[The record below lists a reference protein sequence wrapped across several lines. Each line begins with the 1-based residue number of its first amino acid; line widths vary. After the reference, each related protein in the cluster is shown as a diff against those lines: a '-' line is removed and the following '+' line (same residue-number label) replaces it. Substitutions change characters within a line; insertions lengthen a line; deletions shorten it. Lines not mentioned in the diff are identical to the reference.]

1 MRLPIPFGSLLVLV
15 AIQSCCAEIINFDR
29 AAVGVVPA
37 DWTVAMTHKG
47 GPPKWE
53 IFEDNEQR
61 GVHHGDRGI

>member
-15 AIQSCCAEIINFDR
+15 AIQSCRAEIINFDR

-37 DWTVAMTHKG
+37 DWTVAMT
-47 GPPKWE
+47 PKWE